1 MILAYASTTIFTVKS
16 PWCSINIINQWF
28 TSFVKVIIFDKD
40 DVLVDAMSYH
50 CKASQRAIKQK
61 TSIDIDDKT
70 IFILEGMPANEMI
83 RDLQR

>member
-28 TSFVKVIIFDKD
+28 TSFVKGIIFDKD

-50 CKASQRAIKQK
+50 CKALQRAIKQK
-61 TSIDIDDKT
+61 TSIDIDDKE